1 MLSRI
6 FVLQVI
12 SPTGTLGSPN
22 GDFMKIESLEIPEV
36 KLLFPRK
43 FEDERGFF
51 SETYNQEEFSKAG
64 ITQDFVQDNHSFSK
78 IPGVLRGLHFQSEP
92 YAQDKLVRVLHGR
105 ILDVAVD
112 IRPNSPTLGKSVI
125 AEINADD
132 WNQIFVPRGFA
143 HGFLTLAPDTEVVYK
158 ASRPYTPSAE
168 HAILW
173 NDPDL
178 GINWPMDE
186 SQLILSAKDT
196 NAMSFKKYLET
207 FRDEN

>member
-1 MLSRI
+1 M
-6 FVLQVI
+6 QVI

-51 SETYNQEEFSKAG
+51 SETYNQEEFSQAG

-158 ASRPYTPSAE
+158 VSRPYTPSAE

-207 FRDEN
+207 VRDEN